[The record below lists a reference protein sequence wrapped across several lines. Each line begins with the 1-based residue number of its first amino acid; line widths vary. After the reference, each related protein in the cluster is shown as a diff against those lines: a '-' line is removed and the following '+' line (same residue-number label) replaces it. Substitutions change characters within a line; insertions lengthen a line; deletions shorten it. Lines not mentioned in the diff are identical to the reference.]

1 PIAGAL
7 FKKKAKLNI
16 IPPVKNNQNPTA
28 FKYGKA
34 KSLAPICN
42 GTATFIKPRSIGVA
56 AKKIIIV
63 PCVVNT
69 SSYLSNSNTQNSL
82 LGTGSCNRINKAS
95 SPSLKKKRK
104 PNNKYQVPI
113 FRWFVVRK

>member
-1 PIAGAL
+1 MKMEVESGTKTVQPIAGAL

-69 SSYLSNSNTQNSL
+69 SSYLRSEEHTSELQSRFDL
-82 LGTGSCNRINKAS
+82 VCRL
-95 SPSLKKKRK
+95 
-104 PNNKYQVPI
+104 
-113 FRWFVVRK
+113 

>member
-1 PIAGAL
+1 MKMEVESGTKTVQPIAGAL

-56 AKKIIIV
+56 AKQIIIV
-63 PCVVNT
+63 PSVVNT
-69 SSYLSNSNTQNSL
+69 STYLSNENTQNSL
-82 LGTGSCNRINKAS
+82 LDTS
-95 SPSLKKKRK
+95 S
-104 PNNKYQVPI
+104 
-113 FRWFVVRK
+113 